1 MNEIKFRIWDTVLKE
16 WLTKGSNLWQI
27 FEDIQEDALFKEI
40 SWKILKDR
48 LVFQQY
54 TGLQDK
60 NGKEIYEGDII
71 KIYDDLFIVRF
82 DKYGGEE
89 SGWGDDIIKFI
100 GFYLAP
106 IKEDD
111 WGYYSS
117 IYSLID
123 KWNDVRGVVIGNI
136 YENPELLEAKNE

>member
-16 WLTKGSNLWQI
+16 WWTKGSTLWQI
-27 FEDIQEDALFKEI
+27 FEDIQEDVLFKEI
-40 SWKILKDR
+40 IWKILEDR

-54 TGLQDK
+54 TGLQDE
-60 NGKEIYEGDII
+60 NGKEIYEGDIV
-71 KIYDDLFIVRF
+71 KYYNELYIVRF
-82 DKYGGEE
+82 GDNRSEE
-89 SGWGDDIIKFI
+89 SKWGNNIIKFV

-106 IKEDD
+106 IREDS
-111 WGYYSS
+111 WQYYYT

-123 KWNDVRGVVIGNI
+123 NWNDIRGVVIGNI